1 MDILELISMVYEL
14 LQNNSVDGL
23 SRIQMTQQ
31 KSVNLKTNQQKL
43 FSLKNREKRLWGKK
57 RIKPQ
62 GSVGIEKG
70 EGGRKKTLVKE
81 RGLKK

>member
-31 KSVNLKTNQQKL
+31 KSVNLKTNQ
-43 FSLKNREKRLWGKK
+43 
-57 RIKPQ
+57 
-62 GSVGIEKG
+62 
-70 EGGRKKTLVKE
+70 
-81 RGLKK
+81 